1 MIKSSAL
8 LMVSTMIKIPHG
20 YGRRIP
26 SNSCELHAR
35 QCTPYTATGSQ
46 DGLMG
51 VAATGDKALAGNR
64 VTAGKAAIIT
74 RHIAVLA
81 ALQID
86 LAVLAEW
93 GPSSFYIAWR

>member
-26 SNSCELHAR
+26 SKQSKSHSR
-35 QCTPYTATGSQ
+35 QCTPYTATGANLGWQ
-46 DGLMG
+46 RFAADGE
-51 VAATGDKALAGNR
+51 ALTGNR
-64 VTAGKAAIIT
+64 VTAGKAAIVT

-81 ALQID
+81 ALQIE
-86 LAVLAEW
+86 LVVFAEW
-93 GPSSFYIAWR
+93 GT